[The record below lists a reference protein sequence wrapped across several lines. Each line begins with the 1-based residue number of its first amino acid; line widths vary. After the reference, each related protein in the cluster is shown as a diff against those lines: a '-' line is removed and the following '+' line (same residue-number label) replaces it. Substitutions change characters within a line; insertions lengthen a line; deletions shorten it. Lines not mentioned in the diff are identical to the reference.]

1 MTLPM
6 SADAPADQT
15 TVTRPGA
22 PADGDVAATLAM
34 SDTGDAVAA
43 NAAGTQVSPG
53 RLPIVP
59 RKHYGS
65 AREVARG
72 GLGRVSAVM
81 DLRLGRE
88 VAIKELHEDRSSVR
102 ARFLREVLITARLE
116 HPSII
121 PVYEAGRWPDGSPF
135 YAMKLI
141 SGRTLSDLLDA
152 APRFHDRLSHLS
164 SAIAVVDA
172 ISYAHSKGVIHRD
185 LKPSNVIVGEFG
197 ETVVVDWGLAK
208 LLGEDERALLD
219 SAGNIRHDSGGDL
232 TMAGTILGT
241 PRYMAPEQAAGDDV
255 DERADI
261 YALGSILYHL
271 CAGEAPHQGASP
283 REVLYR
289 LMLEPP
295 APLAQRAP
303 EVPQELVTIVD
314 KAMARKPG
322 DRYASARALADDLRR
337 FQNGQRV
344 SVHRYSLG
352 ALIRRWLH
360 RHRALVAVAASLLAL
375 LLLTA
380 VLSVWRIIEES
391 ELASARYVEAQA
403 ARERETARNHD
414 LIVAQA
420 SREQDATAT
429 VAWLK
434 HLPRSAA
441 TWPLARLVATE
452 ARNRGIARHV
462 WRDHESVVY
471 RMHLSPDG
479 KLLASASQDRTA
491 ALRDLSTGRMIRLRG
506 HGDWVH
512 YAVFSPTRPM
522 LATSSRDGTVRLW
535 RSDGTLLQVIDD
547 HAGVAVDW
555 LAFSPDGVHLATGD
569 DAGKIRLRNLDTG
582 DSRTL
587 AGHAGAVWSL
597 AFSPDGRWLASA
609 SYAGDVRM
617 WSMSGDVPH
626 RTLPSHAA
634 RVRQVCFSA
643 DGRWLA
649 SVSQDRT
656 VRLWDVAS
664 GSLAATLQHSAGVMH
679 ASFSP
684 DGLSLLSA
692 DSDGAIRIW
701 DIASKQGRLL
711 GQHTGMAHWVEPSP
725 DGRLVASSGTDGK
738 VRVWDPIT
746 GLERRTYVGSR
757 DQVTQVMFSPDGASL
772 YSLGRSSGIR
782 EWPLA
787 WHTMQRLSW
796 PGEGGYA
803 VAFSPDGATI
813 AVGHETGDV
822 VLWDIDAGRGV
833 EIAHHDGLVAGVAFS
848 PDGAWIVSGGR
859 DGKVLLHDRA
869 SGATRLVGTHRGWL
883 TGLAFVPGTRT
894 LVTSSSD
901 GTLGSWHLEDGR
913 RTSLEGH
920 QGAVRSMAVA
930 SDGAVASAGDD
941 GSVRLWDLATGTSQ
955 VLARR
960 EGPVRFV
967 TFSPDG
973 AHIAFVDGEKQI
985 HVQHR
990 GTGATQ
996 VLTGHRHEVVEVA
1009 FSRDGSH
1016 LVSLGKGA
1024 NDVLVWNLA
1033 LGSSRRLL
1041 IEQTWGM
1048 VWSGDGE
1055 RLVTSSEDATVRLW
1069 DADSGRGHVI
1079 DQHPMRPA
1087 DAVAISLD
1095 GTVIATVDRHGE
1107 LHIWRD
1113 DLPSDPAAVA
1123 DWLQQITSAEISLD
1137 SYLATP
1143 AAPAARQ

>member
-1 MTLPM
+1 MLAHASRLM
-6 SADAPADQT
+6 SISRSNSSSSGGGHSGGVSLTITMPSDAAAGQT
-15 TVTRPGA
+15 EVTAPGA
-22 PADGDVAATLAM
+22 PGAGDAAATLAM
-34 SDTGDAVAA
+34 SDDDGPVAA
-43 NAAGTQVSPG
+43 NVASAQVSPG
-53 RLPIVP
+53 SLPMVS

-72 GLGRVSAVM
+72 GLGRVSAMM

-88 VAIKELHEDRSSVR
+88 VAIKELHEHRSSVR

-116 HPSII
+116 HPSIV
-121 PVYEAGRWPDGSPF
+121 PVYEAGCWPDGSPF

-141 SGRTLSDLLDA
+141 SGRTLGDLLDA

-185 LKPSNVIVGEFG
+185 LKPSNIIVGEFG
-197 ETVVVDWGLAK
+197 ETMVVDWGLAK
-208 LLGEDERALLD
+208 LLGEDERALRD
-219 SAGNIRHDSGGDL
+219 SVGSIRHDSGGDL

-295 APLAQRAP
+295 GPLAQRAP
-303 EVPQELVTIVD
+303 EVPEELVTIVE
-314 KAMARKPG
+314 KAMARKPE

-337 FQNGQRV
+337 FQSGQRV

-360 RHRALVAVAASLLAL
+360 RHRALVAVAASL
-375 LLLTA
+375 
-380 VLSVWRIIEES
+380 
-391 ELASARYVEAQA
+391 
-403 ARERETARNHD
+403 
-414 LIVAQA
+414 IVAQA
-420 SREQDATAT
+420 AREQDATAT

-434 HLPRSAA
+434 HLPLSAA
-441 TWPLARLVATE
+441 SWPMARLVATE

-491 ALRDLSTGRMIRLRG
+491 ALRDLGTGRMIRLRG
-506 HGDWVH
+506 HSDWVH
-512 YAVFSPTRPM
+512 HAVFSPTRPIV
-522 LATSSRDGTVRLW
+522 ATSSGDGTVRLW
-535 RSDGTLLQVIDD
+535 GSDGALIQVLDD

-555 LAFSPDGVHLATGD
+555 IAFSPDGVHLATGD

-582 DSRTL
+582 DGRTL

-597 AFSPDGRWLASA
+597 DFSPDGRWLASA

-617 WSMSGDVPH
+617 WSVSGDAPD
-626 RTLPSHAA
+626 RTLPPHEA

-649 SVSQDRT
+649 SVSQDQT

-664 GSLAATLQHSAGVMH
+664 GALAARLQHPAGVMH
-679 ASFSP
+679 ASFMP
-684 DGLSLLSA
+684 DGRSLLSA
-692 DSDGAIRIW
+692 DSAGAVRIW
-701 DIASKQGRLL
+701 DVASKQGRLL

-725 DGRLVASSGTDGK
+725 DGRLVASSGTDGT
-738 VRVWDPIT
+738 VRVWDPAT

-757 DQVTQVMFSPDGASL
+757 EQVTQVMFSLDGARL

-787 WHTMQRLSW
+787 WQTMQRLSW
-796 PGEGGYA
+796 PEASGFSL
-803 VAFSPDGATI
+803 AFSPDGASI
-813 AVGHETGDV
+813 AVGQNTGSV
-822 VLWDIDAGRGV
+822 VLWDIAAGQGK
-833 EIAHHDGLVAGVAFS
+833 EIARHDALVQGVAFS

-859 DGKVLLHDRA
+859 DGKVLLHERA
-869 SGATRLVGTHRGWL
+869 TGVTRLVGTHRARL

-894 LVTSSSD
+894 VITASSD
-901 GTLGSWHLEDGR
+901 GTLGAWHLDQGR
-913 RTSLEGH
+913 HTWLEGH

-941 GSVRLWDLATGTSQ
+941 GSVRLWDLATGKSQ

-960 EGPVRFV
+960 DGPVHFV
-967 TFSPDG
+967 TFSRDG
-973 AHIAFVDGEKQI
+973 AYLAFVDGEKGI

-996 VLTGHRHEVVEVA
+996 VLTGHRYEVVEVG
-1009 FSRDGSH
+1009 FSPDGNH
-1016 LVSLGKGA
+1016 LLSLGNGA

-1041 IEQTWGM
+1041 VEQTWGM
-1048 VWSGDGE
+1048 AWSGDGK
-1055 RLVTSSEDATVRLW
+1055 RFVTSSEDATVRLW
-1069 DADSGRGHVI
+1069 DAASGRGHVI
-1079 DQHPMRPA
+1079 DQHLTRPA

-1095 GTVIATVDRHGE
+1095 GAVIATVDRHGE

-1143 AAPAARQ
+1143 AAPAAR